1 MIALNFDEKKMIQK
15 RLKNVFRMFYTY
27 ITFS

>member
-15 RLKNVFRMFYTY
+15 CLKNVFRMFYTY